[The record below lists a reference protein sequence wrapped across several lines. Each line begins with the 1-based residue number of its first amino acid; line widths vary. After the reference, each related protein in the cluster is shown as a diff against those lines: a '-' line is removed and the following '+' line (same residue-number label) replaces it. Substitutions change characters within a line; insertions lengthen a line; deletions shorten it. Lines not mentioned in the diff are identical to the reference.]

1 MKRPVVIAAVVA
13 AALVLGWYALLWS
26 PKGAELAQLRHQ
38 EAAAEQQAQALQSK
52 LTELEHQRDDVMT
65 TKARLA
71 TLQRAVPDVADL
83 PGFLVAVSDAA
94 ARSGVSL
101 RNLAPAAP
109 AAPTASTVAGAPTS
123 IAVAMNVRGGY
134 LPVWRFVR
142 DLLALDRA
150 VVLDGVQVAA
160 GADPNAL
167 DVALTGRIF
176 TNQAVAAK

>member
-26 PKGAELAQLRHQ
+26 PKGAELAELRHQ
-38 EAAAEQQAQALQSK
+38 EAAAEQQAQVLQSK

-101 RNLAPAAP
+101 RNLAP

>member
-109 AAPTASTVAGAPTS
+109 TASTVAGAPTS